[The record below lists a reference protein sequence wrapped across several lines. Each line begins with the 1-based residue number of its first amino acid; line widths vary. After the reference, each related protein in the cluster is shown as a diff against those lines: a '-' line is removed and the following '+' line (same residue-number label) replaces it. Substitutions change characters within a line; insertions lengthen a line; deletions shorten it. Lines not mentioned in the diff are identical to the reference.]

1 MPKWMSDTCFCLCQV
16 RLSLQGTFDT
26 SDDTQT
32 QIAVAH
38 DVADAL
44 EIGIEHVHA
53 LDLDTDAQ
61 ASMAHFTVGLSVD
74 SGSTYVAELQAQSQ
88 SGDSRLRLCAYACV
102 HAGVRDS
109 NALMPAYLLDQV
121 TRASDEARSPA
132 HAQVCSL
139 L

>member
-1 MPKWMSDTCFCLCQV
+1 MAQ
-16 RLSLQGTFDT
+16 
-26 SDDTQT
+26 
-32 QIAVAH
+32 

-53 LDLDTDAQ
+53 LGLDIDAQ
-61 ASMAHFTVGLSVD
+61 ASMAHFTIGLSVVN
-74 SGSTYVAELQAQSQ
+74 GSTYVAELQAQSQ
-88 SGDSRLRLCAYACV
+88 SGDSRLRLRAYACV

-109 NALMPAYLLDQV
+109 NALMPAYLLEQV
-121 TRASDEARSPA
+121 TRASDEARTPA